1 MNFFFV
7 HVVKTARM
15 DKLYESDEDVIQINI
30 SWFGCPGIELTDV
43 EIKDVESLCDDI
55 LNVEDYFDD
64 SDAWVME
71 FMLFQICFRDM
82 SYILG

>member
-1 MNFFFV
+1 MN
-7 HVVKTARM
+7 
-15 DKLYESDEDVIQINI
+15 KLSDEEEKKEEENVIEINI
-30 SWFGCPGIELTDV
+30 SWFGCRGIELTDD

-71 FMLFQICFRDM
+71 FLLFQIYLTDF
-82 SYILG
+82 L